1 MGRGTLRVMMLPW
14 LAHGHVSPFLELAK
28 RLSQDDR
35 IGLVHF
41 CSTPVNLGPVRDH
54 LSKLKAAFPSST
66 ILSYRGDKIRPV
78 ELHLPPA
85 LPGLEQP
92 HLHTTKHL
100 PPALMPALKHAL
112 DLAEPSFCRLLD
124 ALRPDLLIYDFLQ
137 PWAPLAAQRRGI
149 PAFHFMT
156 SGAAST
162 AFFCHYGSR
171 TSAEAFPFPAIRLG
185 SPDED
190 VQYAAML
197 NKEANGLSDKDR
209 LLRSLERSS
218 GFIAIK
224 SFREIE
230 SEYIGYLSSLAG
242 KEVVPV
248 GPLVPDADPADD
260 DDSEGRRQLERVVG
274 WLGKRGAGSVVFV
287 SFGTEYFMTEEET
300 EELACG
306 LELSGASFIWVVRF
320 PPREDEERDEARA
333 AAAAATA
340 RALPRGFVER
350 VVAPAGRGEEEDEG
364 GRGMVLEG
372 WAPQRSILAH
382 PSVGAFLTHCGWSS
396 VMEGMRF
403 GVPMVALPLHL
414 DQPMNARLV
423 VELGVGVACSLP
435 PRPHE
440 ATFKRDD
447 VARGIREV
455 LLPATERG
463 QGVASKAKEMA
474 EMMSRKGDAEVQ
486 SLVQKMAALCYR
498 DKRPPVSRKDDT

>member
-1 MGRGTLRVMMLPW
+1 MYPRSWSWPRGSRRTTASAWSTSAPRGQSGSRQGPPEQAEGGLP
-14 LAHGHVSPFLELAK
+14 VV
-28 RLSQDDR
+28 D
-35 IGLVHF
+35 
-41 CSTPVNLGPVRDH
+41 N
-54 LSKLKAAFPSST
+54 T
-66 ILSYRGDKIRPV
+66 ILLRRQNKAGGAAPAARAARPGAASPAHH
-78 ELHLPPA
+78 EAPSPGPDAGPEARPRPGRALLLPPPRRPPPGPPHLRLPPA
-85 LPGLEQP
+85 VG
-92 HLHTTKHL
+92 
-100 PPALMPALKHAL
+100 
-112 DLAEPSFCRLLD
+112 
-124 ALRPDLLIYDFLQ
+124 
-137 PWAPLAAQRRGI
+137 PLAAQRRGI

-230 SEYIGYLSSLAG
+230 SEYIGYLSSLTG

-248 GPLVPDADPADD
+248 GPLVPDADPAEDDD

-306 LELSGASFIWVVRF
+306 LELSGPASSGWWG
-320 PPREDEERDEARA
+320 EE
-333 AAAAATA
+333 
-340 RALPRGFVER
+340 
-350 VVAPAGRGEEEDEG
+350 EEEDEG
-364 GRGMVLEG
+364 GEG
-372 WAPQRSILAH
+372 WCWRVGPRS
-382 PSVGAFLTHCGWSS
+382 GASWRTPASGLPHALRVELRDGRDA
-396 VMEGMRF
+396 VRR
-403 GVPMVALPLHL
+403 PMVALPLHL

-423 VELGVGVACSLP
+423 VELGVGVACTLP

-440 ATFKRDD
+440 STFKRDD

-463 QGVASKAKEMA
+463 REW
-474 EMMSRKGDAEVQ
+474 
-486 SLVQKMAALCYR
+486 
-498 DKRPPVSRKDDT
+498 